1 MYLTDLLRYA
11 LTQEGYK
18 VQVAGSATAALA
30 AAVTNQPDLIILDAL
45 LPDGDGFA
53 LCARFRMALHIP
65 VIMLTA
71 RQSIEETLTGFE
83 RGADDYVT
91 KPFTMQ
97 ILMRRVQVVLRRC
110 PPGVAPAQRASQLYR
125 LGSGTFDAH
134 TFELRGPQGISKLTR
149 SEGRILQQLVLH
161 QGQILSAEQ
170 ILERVWG
177 HETESTASV
186 VKTHIRHI
194 RERLHATTGAAEIL
208 TTVRGLGYT
217 IRASQSGPTDCL
229 HPCRQ
234 VEPAALQARDGAGSV
249 VRAKENSEESSVSR
263 GNNTPPLGS
272 ATSPSTERVLAAVH
286 P

>member
-1 MYLTDLLRYA
+1 V
-11 LTQEGYK
+11 

-30 AAVTNQPDLIILDAL
+30 AAVTDRPDLVLLDAC

-53 LCARFRMALHIP
+53 LCARLRTALHIP

-71 RQSIEETLTGFE
+71 RQSVEEVLTGFE

-97 ILMRRVQVVLRRC
+97 ILMRRVQVVLRRR
-110 PPGVAPAQRASQLYR
+110 PPGIGPADGMPPLYR
-125 LGSGTFDAH
+125 LGGGTFDAH
-134 TFELRGPQGISKLTR
+134 TFVMQGPQGVSKLTR
-149 SEGRILQQLVLH
+149 SEGRILQQLLLH

-186 VKTHIRHI
+186 IKTHIRHI
-194 RERLHATTGAAEIL
+194 REHLTATTGAAEGL

-217 IRASQSGPTDCL
+217 IPAGPT
-229 HPCRQ
+229 Q
-234 VEPAALQARDGAGSV
+234 APAGP
-249 VRAKENSEESSVSR
+249 
-263 GNNTPPLGS
+263 T
-272 ATSPSTERVLAAVH
+272 LAQG
-286 P
+286 